1 MYKPSDIT
9 TNTQLAGWLRC
20 SVNDIYR
27 LRQKQEENSV
37 IKFKIRKRNPKNGYR
52 EVYKAQNYLLCNT
65 LKCLK
70 FKLSKLYE
78 PLECVGGFIS
88 GRNIAYNAKFHLNKK
103 VVVNLDIKN
112 FFESIPFE
120 RIIEA
125 FKSLGF
131 HNNMA
136 TILADIVTYNKI
148 LVAGFNTSPIIA
160 NIVCSQMDKELSAIC
175 KDRNINYTRYADDL
189 SFSSEDNIELDTLEK
204 IITKYGFT
212 LNTEKTRTYKRGRSQ
227 YVTGLTVADKTMPR
241 IPRRVKKNLRA
252 AIHYIQIYGL
262 SSHIEHKYGI
272 NCKSQRIINDY
283 YCRKEAAEI
292 FGWIHY
298 INGIE
303 PIFASKCFEQLK
315 KITNRD
321 DISYLKNAALYIKHR
336 K

>member
-1 MYKPSDIT
+1 MYKPGDIT

-20 SVNDIYR
+20 SVDEISR

-37 IKFKIRKRNPKNGYR
+37 IKFEIPKRNPRNGHR
-52 EVYKAQNYLLCNT
+52 EVYQAVDYLLCNT
-65 LKCLK
+65 LICLK

-78 PLECVGGFIS
+78 PVECVGVFIA

-103 VVVNLDIKN
+103 VIINLDIKN

-120 RIIEA
+120 SIIEA
-125 FKSLGF
+125 FESLGF

-160 NIVCSQMDKELSAIC
+160 NIVCSKMDKELSAIC

-189 SFSSEDNIELDTLEK
+189 SFSSEDNIELDPLEE

-227 YVTGLTVADKTMPR
+227 YVTGLTVADKTKPR
-241 IPRRVKKNLRA
+241 IPRRIKKNLRA
-252 AIHYIQIYGL
+252 AIHYIRIYGL
-262 SSHIEHKYGI
+262 SSHIEHKYDI
-272 NCKSQRIINDY
+272 NCTNPRVLDDF
-283 YCRKEAAEI
+283 CRKEAAKI
-292 FGWIHY
+292 LGWIHY

-303 PIFASKCFEQLK
+303 PVFAYKCFNELK
-315 KITNRD
+315 KITNDD
-321 DISYLKNAALYIKHR
+321 DIFYLENADSYINQR